1 MELEELDI
9 YIEDLGEAGQ
19 MDIDNS
25 FHVHYFVLAVS
36 ALALG
41 KGAMYRKGVGFLEVV
56 LKLQELIN
64 QHKEKTEIPLEP
76 ITCDECGTEVH
87 AVDSDGYCEPCAFD
101 FREMYT
107 YEGGW

>member
-1 MELEELDI
+1 MGDDYNWHDDSYVKGCTLSFRLGSYEQSQLRGLGRLLDAGREALERGRE
-9 YIEDLGEAGQ
+9 
-19 MDIDNS
+19 
-25 FHVHYFVLAVS
+25 VHRQLEPRLPVGIGG
-36 ALALG
+36 G
-41 KGAMYRKGVGFLEVV
+41 KM
-56 LKLQELIN
+56 
-64 QHKEKTEIPLEP
+64 EIPLEP